1 MNDIIP
7 SLEGL
12 LDQLHNIKP
21 QQFYENQRKLKLYE
35 IRLLEEE
42 LEMKKAD
49 LFKGVDQIIN
59 WFVQLKMNKLTSL
72 IVIYALEMY
81 EKNCL
86 CSVQML
92 HTTFIS
98 FSHHQG

>member
-42 LEMKKAD
+42 LKEKKEN
-49 LFKGVDQIIN
+49 LFKAVDQIIH
-59 WFVQLKMNKLTSL
+59 W
-72 IVIYALEMY
+72 
-81 EKNCL
+81 
-86 CSVQML
+86 
-92 HTTFIS
+92 
-98 FSHHQG
+98 